1 MLNRQLLLQRL
12 WLCLAS
18 CTRLGNIDV
27 SYFLIDSR
35 KYRKGWDSQSTL
47 LAS

>member
-1 MLNRQLLLQRL
+1 MLNRQLLLRTL

-18 CTRLGNIDV
+18 CTRLGNFDV
-27 SYFLIDSR
+27 SYFLIGSR
-35 KYRKGWDSQSTL
+35 KYRRGWASLSTL